1 MNKKELST
9 YLHKPQLLDRH
20 AEIALQEV
28 ITDFP
33 YFQAAHQLLL
43 KAYQNKDSYHIDR
56 QLPVASL
63 LHGDRTILY
72 DYLKEKLMDEFQETV
87 ISDFKTAT
95 EVLFPEESEQ
105 KVDMPVAEEEK
116 HERSEVLERS
126 PEPEILPESIDAHEV
141 VDNELPF
148 QNFEEKYLSKIP
160 ESETSTETY
169 ETVTQTDKPEEE
181 SVVVTPEAEL
191 RENVPEIRGE
201 IPPVEN
207 DAVKEEVLLGGANV
221 QEPETENAVL
231 VKSEEEHTVPAEE
244 NKEEA
249 PHDFL
254 SWLQQVKVK
263 AHHTPKPV
271 EKEEMPVPLYAKET
285 PVDAETREQKEEADK
300 KLKKFNALIDRFI
313 ETNPSISKPQPTKFY
328 NAAEKAKES
337 LVENFDMVTETL
349 AKIYI
354 KQNNYRKA
362 IMVYE
367 KLSLI
372 YPEKISYFATQIQNL
387 KELLNNK

>member
-63 LHGDRTILY
+63 LHGDRTILF
-72 DYLKEKLMDEFQETV
+72 DYLKEKLLNEFQETV
-87 ISDFKTAT
+87 INDFSTAT
-95 EVLFPEESEQ
+95 EVLLPQEPETTAQAEGTDEPASEPQ
-105 KVDMPVAEEEK
+105 AIQTEIIE
-116 HERSEVLERS
+116 
-126 PEPEILPESIDAHEV
+126 PEPLPESIDAYEAV
-141 VDNELPF
+141 EPDLPF
-148 QNFEEKYLSKIP
+148 QNFEEKYLSKHEVTDEPKEEVIHTTTDTKVEVVDETYKQP
-160 ESETSTETY
+160 ETLPELEPVSQPVSETLVPEVEVP
-169 ETVTQTDKPEEE
+169 ETVTPELP
-181 SVVVTPEAEL
+181 VAE
-191 RENVPEIRGE
+191 IS
-201 IPPVEN
+201 
-207 DAVKEEVLLGGANV
+207 KT
-221 QEPETENAVL
+221 EPETPAPRP
-231 VKSEEEHTVPAEE
+231 EEQATEKVES
-244 NKEEA
+244 N

-254 SWLQQVKVK
+254 SWLQQVKAK

-271 EKEEMPVPLYAKET
+271 EKEEAPVVQQTFETKEE
-285 PVDAETREQKEEADK
+285 AENRIQKEEADK
-300 KLKKFNALIDRFI
+300 KLKKFNALIDKFI
-313 ETNPSISKPQPTKFY
+313 ETNPSISKPQPTRFY

-354 KQNNYRKA
+354 KQSNYRKA